1 MELLTLRCRTSPG
14 DRNNIAYNLH
24 AHSQVAILS
33 TPSIIVRGGRW
44 PDSVL
49 PTTALSLP
57 EPAKRPTTVPL
68 CPTIR
73 CIGICTGGG
82 DAPGLNAVI
91 RAATKAAIIKYGW
104 KVIGIPDGFDGLIW
118 PEKSFE
124 LTLKEVSG
132 ILPRGGTILG
142 TTNRGDPFHYK
153 TIENGKE
160 VSRDISGQVIADAAK
175 LGIDAII
182 TIGGDGSQKIGYELF
197 QKGMKIV
204 GVPKTIDNDLSAT
217 EVTFG
222 FDTAL
227 HTVTDAIDKI
237 HTTAASHHRVMVVEV
252 MGRDCGWIA
261 LEAGIAGG
269 AHVILIP
276 EIPFTIEHVCRL
288 IAERE
293 KMGKHFTIVV
303 VAEGVKLPPE
313 MKENRRAGSI
323 GNLIGNAIAHGS
335 GKEVRIS
342 VLGHIQR
349 GGTPSPFDRILATR
363 FGVAAVDL
371 VAAGGFGM
379 MVALLGG
386 SIVSVDVAHAIGHL
400 KSVNPN
406 GEVVRTARAIGIGFG
421 D

>member
-1 MELLTLRCRTSPG
+1 MS
-14 DRNNIAYNLH
+14 N
-24 AHSQVAILS
+24 
-33 TPSIIVRGGRW
+33 
-44 PDSVL
+44 
-49 PTTALSLP
+49 
-57 EPAKRPTTVPL
+57 
-68 CPTIR
+68 IR
-73 CIGICTGGG
+73 CIGIATGGG

-91 RAATKAAIIKYGW
+91 RAATRAAILEHKW

-124 LTLKEVSG
+124 LTLDRVSG

-142 TTNRGDPFHYK
+142 TTNRGNPFHYNM
-153 TIENGKE
+153 EDNGE
-160 VSRDISGQVIADAAK
+160 QAVRDISDQVIANSKK

-217 EVTFG
+217 ELTFG

-227 HTVTDAIDKI
+227 HTVSDAIDKI

-269 AHVILIP
+269 AHIILIP
-276 EIPFTIEHVCRL
+276 EIPFTIGHVCRY
-288 IAERE
+288 IGERE
-293 KMGKHFTIVV
+293 KTGKHFTIVV

-313 MKENRRAGSI
+313 LKENRRRLSSI
-323 GNLIGNAIAHGS
+323 GNLIGDAIALGS
-335 GKEVRIS
+335 KKEVRVS

-349 GGTPSPFDRILATR
+349 GGT
-363 FGVAAVDL
+363 
-371 VAAGGFGM
+371 
-379 MVALLGG
+379 
-386 SIVSVDVAHAIGHL
+386 
-400 KSVNPN
+400 
-406 GEVVRTARAIGIGFG
+406 
-421 D
+421 

>member
-1 MELLTLRCRTSPG
+1 MS
-14 DRNNIAYNLH
+14 D
-24 AHSQVAILS
+24 
-33 TPSIIVRGGRW
+33 
-44 PDSVL
+44 
-49 PTTALSLP
+49 
-57 EPAKRPTTVPL
+57 
-68 CPTIR
+68 IR
-73 CIGICTGGG
+73 CIGIATGGG

-91 RAATKAAIIKYGW
+91 RAATKAAILKYGW

-124 LTLKEVSG
+124 LTLKGVSG

-153 TIENGKE
+153 SVEDGKE
-160 VSRDISGQVIADAAK
+160 IVRDISGQVVENARK

-182 TIGGDGSQKIGYELF
+182 TIGGDGSQKIGHDLF
-197 QKGMKIV
+197 LKGLKVV

-217 EVTFG
+217 QVTFG

-237 HTTAASHHRVMVVEV
+237 HTTAESHHRVMVVEV

-261 LEAGIAGG
+261 IEAGIAGG
-269 AHVILIP
+269 AHIILIP
-276 EIPFTIEHVCRL
+276 EIPFTIERVCQY

-293 KMGKHFTIVV
+293 KTGKYFTIVV
-303 VAEGVKLPPE
+303 VAEGVKYPLDFPE
-313 MKENRRAGSI
+313 RRRGSTI
-323 GNLIGNAIAHGS
+323 GNLIGDALATGAK
-335 GKEVRIS
+335 KEVRVS

-371 VAAGGFGM
+371 IAAGGFGM
-379 MVALLGG
+379 MVALHGD

-400 KSVNPN
+400 KSVDPQ
-406 GEVVRTARAIGIGFG
+406 GELVRMARAIGIGFG

>member
-1 MELLTLRCRTSPG
+1 M
-14 DRNNIAYNLH
+14 
-24 AHSQVAILS
+24 
-33 TPSIIVRGGRW
+33 
-44 PDSVL
+44 PD
-49 PTTALSLP
+49 
-57 EPAKRPTTVPL
+57 
-68 CPTIR
+68 IH
-73 CIGICTGGG
+73 CIGIATGGG

-91 RAATKAAIIKYGW
+91 RAATRAAILKYKW

-142 TTNRGDPFHYK
+142 TTSRGNPFQYK
-153 TIENGKE
+153 TGENGGE
-160 VSRDISGQVIADAAK
+160 VRDISDQVIANAAK

-182 TIGGDGSQKIGYELF
+182 SIGGDGSQKIGHELF
-197 QKGMKIV
+197 LKGMKIV

-217 EVTFG
+217 DVTFG

-261 LEAGIAGG
+261 LEAGIGGG

-276 EIPFTIEHVCRL
+276 EIPFTIGYICKY

-293 KMGKHFTIVV
+293 KSGKRFTIVV
-303 VAEGVKLPPE
+303 VAEGVKYPPE
-313 MKENRRAGSI
+313 LKENRRRLSSI
-323 GNLIGNAIAHGS
+323 GNLIGDAIATGS
-335 GKEVRIS
+335 KKEVRVS

-371 VAAGGFGM
+371 IASGGFGM
-379 MVALLGG
+379 MVALRGE

-406 GEVVRTARAIGIGFG
+406 GELVRTARAIGIGFG

>member
-1 MELLTLRCRTSPG
+1 M
-14 DRNNIAYNLH
+14 
-24 AHSQVAILS
+24 
-33 TPSIIVRGGRW
+33 
-44 PDSVL
+44 PD
-49 PTTALSLP
+49 
-57 EPAKRPTTVPL
+57 
-68 CPTIR
+68 IR
-73 CIGICTGGG
+73 CIGIATGGG

-91 RAATKAAIIKYGW
+91 RAATKAAILKYGW

-153 TIENGKE
+153 KTENGKE
-160 VSRDISGQVIADAAK
+160 VQRDISCKVITNAAK
-175 LGIDAII
+175 LGIDAVIS
-182 TIGGDGSQKIGYELF
+182 IGGDGSQKIAYELF
-197 QKGMKIV
+197 KKGMKIV

-217 EVTFG
+217 DVTFG

-237 HTTAASHHRVMVVEV
+237 HTTAESHHRVMVVEV

-276 EIPFTIEHVCRL
+276 EIPFTIEYICR
-288 IAERE
+288 IIKERT
-293 KMGKHFTIVV
+293 KQGKDFTIVV

-313 MKENRRAGSI
+313 LKENRRMSAV
-323 GNLIGNAIAHGS
+323 GNLIGGAIAKAS
-335 GKEVRIS
+335 RKEVRIS

-349 GGTPSPFDRILATR
+349 GGTPTPFDRVLGTR

-371 VAAGGFGM
+371 IAAGGFGM
-379 MVALLGG
+379 MVALRGD
-386 SIVSVDVAHAIGHL
+386 SIVSVDVAHAIGHV

-406 GEVVRTARAIGIGFG
+406 GEIVRAARAIGIGFG

>member
-1 MELLTLRCRTSPG
+1 MS
-14 DRNNIAYNLH
+14 D
-24 AHSQVAILS
+24 
-33 TPSIIVRGGRW
+33 
-44 PDSVL
+44 
-49 PTTALSLP
+49 
-57 EPAKRPTTVPL
+57 
-68 CPTIR
+68 IR
-73 CIGICTGGG
+73 CIGIGTGGG

-91 RAATKAAIIKYGW
+91 RAATKAAII
-104 KVIGIPDGFDGLIW
+104 W
-118 PEKSFE
+118 PEKAFE

-153 TIENGKE
+153 TVENGKE
-160 VSRDISGQVIADAAK
+160 VTRDISGDVIANAAK

-182 TIGGDGSQKIGYELF
+182 TIGGDGSQKIGYELHK
-197 QKGMKIV
+197 KGMKIV

-276 EIPFTIEHVCRL
+276 EISFTIDHVCRI

-293 KMGKHFTIVV
+293 KIGKHFTIVV
-303 VAEGVKLPPE
+303 VAEGVKSPLE
-313 MKENRRAGSI
+313 FKENRRASSM
-323 GNLIGNAIAHGS
+323 GNLIGNAIAHHS
-335 GKEVRIS
+335 GKEVRVS

-349 GGTPSPFDRILATR
+349 GGSPSPFDRILATR
-363 FGVAAVDL
+363 FGVAAVEL
-371 VAAGGFGM
+371 IAAGGFGM
-379 MVALLGG
+379 MVALRGG
-386 SIVSVDVAHAIGHL
+386 SITSVEVAHAIGLL
-400 KSVNPN
+400 KSVDPQ

-421 D
+421 Y

>member
-1 MELLTLRCRTSPG
+1 MS
-14 DRNNIAYNLH
+14 DIH
-24 AHSQVAILS
+24 
-33 TPSIIVRGGRW
+33 
-44 PDSVL
+44 
-49 PTTALSLP
+49 
-57 EPAKRPTTVPL
+57 
-68 CPTIR
+68 
-73 CIGICTGGG
+73 CIGIATGGG

-91 RAATKAAIIKYGW
+91 RAATRAAILKHKW

-124 LTLKEVSG
+124 LTLDSVSG

-142 TTNRGDPFHYK
+142 TTNRGNPFSYK
-153 TIENGKE
+153 TVENDQE
-160 VSRDISGQVIADAAK
+160 VVRDISDQVIANTKK

-197 QKGMKIV
+197 QKGVKIV

-227 HTVTDAIDKI
+227 HTVSDAIDKI

-261 LEAGIAGG
+261 LAGGIAGG

-276 EIPFTIEHVCRL
+276 EIRFTIAGDCRH

-293 KMGKHFTIVV
+293 KTGRDFTIVV
-303 VAEGVKLPPE
+303 VAEGVNLLPE
-313 MKENRRAGSI
+313 LKENRRASSV
-323 GNLIGNAIAHGS
+323 GNLIGNAIALGS
-335 GKEVRIS
+335 NKEVRVS

-349 GGTPSPFDRILATR
+349 GGSPSPFDRVLATR

-371 VAAGGFGM
+371 IAAGGFGQ
-379 MVALLGG
+379 MVALQAG
-386 SIVSVDVAHAIGHL
+386 SIVAVDVAHAIGHL
-400 KSVNPN
+400 KSVNAA
-406 GEVVRTARAIGIGFG
+406 GELVRTARAIGIGFG

>member
-1 MELLTLRCRTSPG
+1 MS
-14 DRNNIAYNLH
+14 NIH
-24 AHSQVAILS
+24 
-33 TPSIIVRGGRW
+33 
-44 PDSVL
+44 
-49 PTTALSLP
+49 
-57 EPAKRPTTVPL
+57 
-68 CPTIR
+68 
-73 CIGICTGGG
+73 CIGIATGGG

-91 RAATKAAIIKYGW
+91 RAATKAAILKYKW

-142 TTNRGDPFHYK
+142 TTNRGNPFQYK
-153 TIENGKE
+153 MEEN
-160 VSRDISGQVIADAAK
+160 VVRDISDQVIANAAK

-182 TIGGDGSQKIGYELF
+182 SIGGDGSQKIAYELF
-197 QKGMKIV
+197 QKGLKIV

-217 EVTFG
+217 ELTFG

-276 EIPFTIEHVCRL
+276 EISFTLKRVCEH

-293 KMGKHFTIVV
+293 KTGKRFTIVV

-313 MKENRRAGSI
+313 LKENRRASPV
-323 GNLIGNAIAHGS
+323 GNLIGNAIATGAN
-335 GKEVRIS
+335 KEVRVS

-349 GGTPSPFDRILATR
+349 GGSPSPFDRILATR

-371 VAAGGFGM
+371 IADGDFGM
-379 MVALLGG
+379 MVALRGE

-400 KSVNPN
+400 KSVDPQ
-406 GEVVRTARAIGIGFG
+406 GEMVRTARAIGIGFG

>member
-1 MELLTLRCRTSPG
+1 MSE
-14 DRNNIAYNLH
+14 
-24 AHSQVAILS
+24 
-33 TPSIIVRGGRW
+33 
-44 PDSVL
+44 
-49 PTTALSLP
+49 
-57 EPAKRPTTVPL
+57 
-68 CPTIR
+68 IR
-73 CIGICTGGG
+73 CIGIGTGGG

-153 TIENGKE
+153 IIEDGKE
-160 VSRDISGQVIADAAK
+160 VSRDISGQVIANAAK

-197 QKGMKIV
+197 QKGLKIV

-217 EVTFG
+217 QVTFG

-276 EIPFTIEHVCRL
+276 EIPFTIEHVCRH

-303 VAEGVKLPPE
+303 VAEGVKHPLE
-313 MKENRRAGSI
+313 FKENRRASSI
-323 GNLIGNAIAHGS
+323 GNLIGNAIANSS
-335 GKEVRIS
+335 GKEVRVS

-371 VAAGGFGM
+371 IATGGFGM
-379 MVALLGG
+379 MVALHGDA
-386 SIVSVDVAHAIGHL
+386 IVSVDVAHAIGHL
-400 KSVNPN
+400 KSVDPQ
-406 GEVVRTARAIGIGFG
+406 GEVVRAARAIGIGFG